1 MGVSTAPEQHR
12 RGFRYR
18 WEPLDVEAVAP
29 AASVAVMAPALTEG
43 GPQKPADLINPLPA
57 SGFLS
62 SEQAA
67 QFFNI
72 QVCQNREVLAKF
84 VVSASVQPSKIDE
97 QCLRGISK
105 DLIRDVINSQY
116 ASKFE
121 SLSMFTNGTDLI
133 APRDNNKDQNDDQEI
148 NFTKLE
154 EEEAAEEE
162 EEGGGGGEEGG
173 SEAGGRKTEHEAHV
187 AEELH
192 SVMPN
197 CNQAKNINTIMSDPS
212 SFTAASAAEDINIP
226 AGPPTTHQTNDDM
239 GFLKA
244 NETEVSM
251 VVDDEL
257 PADVKDI
264 DMTPMMELNDE
275 LQANVVGDI
284 GNDVV
289 GDIGHNVDD
298 ILQVIKSM
306 EGVEQAIEDPGDA
319 IIPSGS
325 SETGVPCPEIF
336 PISDTALASFSSE
349 MFNEVVMKLV
359 DDNIGMNMNMNMNMN
374 INMNMNMADSSE
386 AQRTA
391 NLQVQQDTVEHRQF
405 ELERR
410 TAFLMR
416 RLRKLQAKFIARHA
430 AEETTSVLEQAHQSV
445 KPILLQDLPMLMPKG
460 TQMKNLSEN
469 THPLSAFLQRVEK
482 SCAAQSNSV
491 NRQRS
496 YCRYFGGGS
505 RDNVTSISLIG
516 SSGVV
521 NAASVNSG
529 VSSSA
534 IGNTGSASSTRHP
547 LLGTSQ
553 IKVDKKEVEHVAG
566 SLATQLH
573 TIEASFDS
581 DCTVSSSGGESCD
594 EMQTFNNTHQY
605 ELPIIKRAAWRYAQ
619 DRAAIASR
627 WTWLNAQISDLEY
640 RIRQHND
647 LQRVI
652 RQNKGQVVLEGTET
666 VNGYSGTLPGLSNR
680 YNSPEAEQQCA
691 RTRGFVSDTYRKR
704 KLLRIDG
711 LHELSKRAARPST
724 VRCDC
729 DQTMASC
736 ALCTGRIDPMQ
747 PQEPFDQLSVPERIA
762 MVDPC
767 YHPVLSFPDEVLHS
781 THMDAI
787 MKTTDWQQKM
797 LRGSTRI
804 PRIKEKE
811 RESIERRNKPKLP
824 PEHNKPNKYNPQ
836 RMKKTSSSTIITARL
851 KRKMLKGKR
860 EKLSNSGT
868 PVGGRNLTG
877 LNRKRV
883 NKLSQQNEDEDDV
896 SQSSSS
902 KHSSPVPSPLQ
913 HPAIEKILPKEKSSN
928 SHGRTRQQSFDID
941 NIVIP
946 YSVAAATRVEK
957 LQYKEILTPKWRI
970 CDDITKTDVK
980 NGVIHRPSQDSDVE
994 DVSDEAIAQRH
1005 ERSERE
1011 ENKRFMTYLSTVP
1024 QNRLRHSRRTDSR
1037 ADSGANTP
1045 DPMSPHPSELGDV
1058 TSPLTSPPA
1067 TPMSSHDAD
1076 HPNTLD
1082 SQRNSLQN
1090 AIRRRTISSA
1100 RTCREEASSTNPEED
1115 SEVPA
1120 YEPRLFP
1127 LSEEVYDKMVQ
1138 IMPDGH
1144 LQSTTSAI
1152 CPQATEK
1159 IPNYEADPASP
1170 GSDTTESAYC
1180 DADGEDPNDP
1190 EWTVGDERDTEKER
1204 IRLTTKR

>member
-67 QFFNI
+67 Q
-72 QVCQNREVLAKF
+72 VCQNREVLAKF
-84 VVSASVQPSKIDE
+84 VVSANVQPSKIDE

-116 ASKFE
+116 VSKFG

-133 APRDNNKDQNDDQEI
+133 APRDNNKDYNDDQKIKFNE
-148 NFTKLE
+148 LE
-154 EEEAAEEE
+154 EEEAAAE
-162 EEGGGGGEEGG
+162 EEGEGKGGGR
-173 SEAGGRKTEHEAHV
+173 GRRTRGRTTEKGHV
-187 AEELH
+187 AKKQQH

-197 CNQAKNINTIMSDPS
+197 CNQPKKIDIIMSDPS
-212 SFTAASAAEDINIP
+212 STAASAADDANIDANP
-226 AGPPTTHQTNDDM
+226 GTHQTDEQM

-244 NETEVSM
+244 NDADVSM

-257 PADVKDI
+257 PADVKDL
-264 DMTPMMELNDE
+264 DMTRMMELNTE
-275 LQANVVGDI
+275 LPVNVVGDI
-284 GNDVV
+284 GNDV

-306 EGVEQAIEDPGDA
+306 EGADQSIEDPADA
-319 IIPSGS
+319 IIPTES

-336 PISDTALASFSSE
+336 PISETALASFSSE
-349 MFNEVVMKLV
+349 MFTEEVMNLV
-359 DDNIGMNMNMNMNMN
+359 SDNIGMNLNMN
-374 INMNMNMADSSE
+374 IVESSE
-386 AQRTA
+386 GQRTI
-391 NLQVQQDTVEHRQF
+391 NLPVQQDTVEHRQY

-410 TAFLMR
+410 SAFLLR
-416 RLRKLQAKFIARHA
+416 RLRKLQTKFVGRHA
-430 AEETTSVLEQAHQSV
+430 AEETIGVLEQAHHSV
-445 KPILLQDLPMLMPKG
+445 KKYFQQELSALAPKG
-460 TQMKNLSEN
+460 TQLKNFPEIGGTLNS
-469 THPLSAFLQRVEK
+469 FIQKIEK
-482 SCAAQSNSV
+482 SYSAQSNSV
-491 NRQRS
+491 SRQRG

-505 RDNVTSISLIG
+505 RDNATSIS
-516 SSGVV
+516 VV
-521 NAASVNSG
+521 GGSG
-529 VSSSA
+529 VSGTGVNSSVGGSG
-534 IGNTGSASSTRHP
+534 IGSASGSNTRHP
-547 LLGTSQ
+547 LFGTAQ
-553 IKVDKKEVEHVAG
+553 VTVDKDEVENVAG

-573 TIEASFDS
+573 TIETNFDS

-594 EMQTFNNTHQY
+594 EMQTFNNPHQQQ
-605 ELPIIKRAAWRYAQ
+605 LPISKRASWRYSQ
-619 DRAAIASR
+619 DRAGIASR
-627 WTWLNAQISDLEY
+627 WTWLNAQISDFEY

-647 LQRVI
+647 LQRQV
-652 RQNKGQVVLEGTET
+652 RANKGQVVLEGAET
-666 VNGYSGTLPGLSNR
+666 VNGYSGVLPGSLNR
-680 YNSPEAEQQCA
+680 YNLPEAEQQSA
-691 RTRGFVSDTYRKR
+691 RTRPFVSESYRKR
-704 KLLRIDG
+704 KLFRIDG

-729 DQTMASC
+729 EHVLAPC
-736 ALCTGRIDPMQ
+736 ALCTGRVDPMQ
-747 PQEPFDQLSVPERIA
+747 PQEPFDQLSVSERIA

-767 YHPVLSFPDEVLHS
+767 YHPVLSFPDEVQHS
-781 THMDAI
+781 THLDAI

-804 PRIKEKE
+804 PRIKDKDT
-811 RESIERRNKPKLP
+811 IERRNKPKLP
-824 PEHNKPNKYNPQ
+824 PEHVKPNKYNTQ
-836 RMKKTSSSTIITARL
+836 RIKKNSSGTIITA
-851 KRKMLKGKR
+851 KIKKKVLKGKR
-860 EKLSNSGT
+860 ERLSNSGT
-868 PVGGRNLTG
+868 AGGNPGPGGKNSIGLT
-877 LNRKRV
+877 RKKV
-883 NKLSQQNEDEDDV
+883 NKLSQHNDDEDDV
-896 SQSSSS
+896 SAQSSSS

-913 HPAIEKILPKEKSSN
+913 HHAEKVTVKEKTSS

-957 LQYKEILTPKWRI
+957 LPYKEILTPKWRI

-980 NGVIHRPSQDSDVE
+980 NGVMHRPSQDSDVE
-994 DVSDEAIAQRH
+994 DVSDETIALRH

-1011 ENKRFMTYLSTVP
+1011 ENRRFMTYLNMVP

-1067 TPMSSHDAD
+1067 TPMSAHDTE
-1076 HPNTLD
+1076 HHNTLD
-1082 SQRNSLQN
+1082 SHRNSSLQY
-1090 AIRRRTISSA
+1090 AIRRRTISSI
-1100 RTCREEASSTNPEED
+1100 RTGKEEIGCSNVED
-1115 SEVPA
+1115 DNEVLP
-1120 YEPRLFP
+1120 YDPRIFP
-1127 LSEEVYDKMVQ
+1127 LTEEVYDKMIQ
-1138 IMPDGH
+1138 SMPDGH
-1144 LQSTTSAI
+1144 WQSTTSAL
-1152 CPQATEK
+1152 CPRVTDKEPDDD
-1159 IPNYEADPASP
+1159 IDPPSP

-1190 EWTVGDERDTEKER
+1190 EWTVGDERDNEKER